1 MIDINDII
9 VIDDVINKTYQHA
22 IENVLLEEMGPHWYL
37 LDDIAYPSPAVKE
50 CRPGLVHPMFDK
62 NGIISPLYNLVLPM
76 VFESTTKINFK
87 FGDVLRGRAF
97 IQFPSDTN
105 HSNHPHIDTNTPH
118 LVCLYYVN
126 DSDGDTI
133 IYEETADD
141 IQNLPGLDT
150 SMLTIKQRVSPKKG
164 RVVLFNGRRYH
175 NSSTPTK
182 NKRCVINFDLTGS
195 ACLD

>member
-1 MIDINDII
+1 MIDINEII

-22 IENVLLEEMGPHWYL
+22 LENVLLEEMGANWFL
-37 LDDIAYPSPAVKE
+37 LDDVAYPSPAVKIR
-50 CRPGLVHPMFDK
+50 RPGIVHPMFEENK
-62 NGIISPLYNLVLPM
+62 GIMSSLYNLALPM
-76 VFESTTKINFK
+76 VFESTSKINFK

-97 IQFPSDTN
+97 IQFGSGEV
-105 HSNHPHIDTNTPH
+105 HVNHPHIDMNDPH

-133 IYEETADD
+133 IYNETADD

-150 SMLTIKQRVSPKKG
+150 SMLTIKQAITPKKG

-175 NSSTPTK
+175 SSSTPTTD
-182 NKRCVINFDLTGS
+182 KRCVINFNVTGVRI
-195 ACLD
+195 